1 MIVEPS
7 PPTATF
13 SIPVPLG
20 NILLA
25 EDDPELL
32 DLLASYLRRRGYR
45 VFCAPDGEAL
55 VRRIDRS
62 APRGP
67 LPPIDVI
74 VSDIYMPGIDGLA
87 VLEELREGG
96 RRIPTILMTAFGS
109 EELRERGRMNG
120 AHVMLAYSSSVPGYV
135 STFPAAHVPDPRRQL
150 AHEAAVVADE
160 QQRPVVACAA
170 TRPGLARVEVE
181 VVGRLVHQHHVARVY
196 EEPARATRARSPPD
210 STRTGL
216 STSSPLNRNAP
227 STLRTRVCPARGSWP
242 PPPPRTG
249 AVAACSVSAWCCA

>member
-67 LPPIDVI
+67 LPAIDVI

-120 AHVMLAYSSSVPGYV
+120 AQVVLAKP
-135 STFPAAHVPDPRRQL
+135 FEL
-150 AHEAAVVADE
+150 
-160 QQRPVVACAA
+160 
-170 TRPGLARVEVE
+170 
-181 VVGRLVHQHHVARVY
+181 GRLLSAVDAARFG
-196 EEPARATRARSPPD
+196 R
-210 STRTGL
+210 
-216 STSSPLNRNAP
+216 P
-227 STLRTRVCPARGSWP
+227 S
-242 PPPPRTG
+242 
-249 AVAACSVSAWCCA
+249 